1 MGKMQV
7 SLQAE
12 NISFPA
18 AMAEERRCFTAA
30 SEGFVN
36 IGRDGKDGDTP
47 TIGVNGNWFL
57 GSTDT
62 GLPSRGTQ
70 GVPGEKGD
78 RGEKGEKGEKG
89 DRGSKG
95 DKGEPGTTQL
105 IPLYADTVADCTDTS
120 KVYVL
125 PDGFIY
131 ANMTKTS
138 VLHPTNRLPL
148 STEADGT
155 PFNGGAGWKTG
166 YKLHGGTGG
175 EDARAN
181 YEVSGFIPVTYED
194 TFRAKSFR
202 VEEANGYNN
211 ICFYDANHGFLVAF
225 TMNSKYNPLAQ
236 FLLEDGTLEGSLSTA
251 ATTTMTQDQLRQTA
265 YMRLSMLLIDNATVV
280 TVNEPLESTT
290 QTVTGWQSTGRA
302 FVPADYEGR
311 ILALEAKAA
320 LPREGDAPA
329 YIAAE
334 AARVA
339 DLVQSK
345 RTAGSLT
352 FSAMADAHL
361 EVDSPLTAV
370 QANLTACRDAGLGL
384 EQLRRHIPLDLAV
397 MLGDYT
403 YADSAE
409 TAAQVKRDLRQYH
422 RYMAEAVRGLP
433 GIWCTGNHD
442 INYGANADRRLT
454 EDELYAAIGA
464 GNTAPRQD
472 ADHPGRNYGF
482 LDFENQRIR
491 CIYLNTIDSLDWP
504 DLTGQADS
512 ASDVTAVQTRWL
524 ADTALDLSGKADAGK
539 WQIVLFSHHCL
550 SIFPQ
555 VTAVLTA
562 YKNGTK
568 GTVSVTGNGVTSA
581 VSYDFTE
588 KPRGEI
594 ICAIHG
600 HNHNF
605 TCRKIS
611 SEPWH
616 AVTAEKAWLWSV
628 CIPNLDVC
636 RNNEAAT
643 ANDADWKRVFG
654 ERDESGAPVYYP
666 KTQNTAESTSFCVV
680 SIDRKN
686 RKLHFIAYGE
696 GYDRELCY

>member
-89 DRGSKG
+89 SKG

-125 PDGFIY
+125 PDGFVY

-265 YMRLSMLLIDNATVV
+265 YMRLSMLLIDSATVV

-311 ILALEAKAA
+311 ILALEEKAA
-320 LPREGDAPA
+320 LPPGGRRSG
-329 YIAAE
+329 
-334 AARVA
+334 VHCGGG
-339 DLVQSK
+339 
-345 RTAGSLT
+345 RTGGG
-352 FSAMADAHL
+352 
-361 EVDSPLTAV
+361 PGAV
-370 QANLTACRDAGLGL
+370 
-384 EQLRRHIPLDLAV
+384 
-397 MLGDYT
+397 
-403 YADSAE
+403 
-409 TAAQVKRDLRQYH
+409 
-422 RYMAEAVRGLP
+422 
-433 GIWCTGNHD
+433 
-442 INYGANADRRLT
+442 
-454 EDELYAAIGA
+454 
-464 GNTAPRQD
+464 
-472 ADHPGRNYGF
+472 
-482 LDFENQRIR
+482 
-491 CIYLNTIDSLDWP
+491 
-504 DLTGQADS
+504 
-512 ASDVTAVQTRWL
+512 
-524 ADTALDLSGKADAGK
+524 
-539 WQIVLFSHHCL
+539 
-550 SIFPQ
+550 
-555 VTAVLTA
+555 
-562 YKNGTK
+562 
-568 GTVSVTGNGVTSA
+568 
-581 VSYDFTE
+581 
-588 KPRGEI
+588 
-594 ICAIHG
+594 
-600 HNHNF
+600 
-605 TCRKIS
+605 
-611 SEPWH
+611 
-616 AVTAEKAWLWSV
+616 
-628 CIPNLDVC
+628 
-636 RNNEAAT
+636 
-643 ANDADWKRVFG
+643 
-654 ERDESGAPVYYP
+654 
-666 KTQNTAESTSFCVV
+666 
-680 SIDRKN
+680 
-686 RKLHFIAYGE
+686 
-696 GYDRELCY
+696 

>member
-1 MGKMQV
+1 M
-7 SLQAE
+7 
-12 NISFPA
+12 
-18 AMAEERRCFTAA
+18 
-30 SEGFVN
+30 
-36 IGRDGKDGDTP
+36 
-47 TIGVNGNWFL
+47 
-57 GSTDT
+57 
-62 GLPSRGTQ
+62 
-70 GVPGEKGD
+70 
-78 RGEKGEKGEKG
+78 
-89 DRGSKG
+89 
-95 DKGEPGTTQL
+95 
-105 IPLYADTVADCTDTS
+105 
-120 KVYVL
+120 
-125 PDGFIY
+125 
-131 ANMTKTS
+131 
-138 VLHPTNRLPL
+138 
-148 STEADGT
+148 
-155 PFNGGAGWKTG
+155 
-166 YKLHGGTGG
+166 
-175 EDARAN
+175 
-181 YEVSGFIPVTYED
+181 
-194 TFRAKSFR
+194 
-202 VEEANGYNN
+202 
-211 ICFYDANHGFLVAF
+211 
-225 TMNSKYNPLAQ
+225 
-236 FLLEDGTLEGSLSTA
+236 
-251 ATTTMTQDQLRQTA
+251 
-265 YMRLSMLLIDNATVV
+265 
-280 TVNEPLESTT
+280 
-290 QTVTGWQSTGRA
+290 
-302 FVPADYEGR
+302 
-311 ILALEAKAA
+311 
-320 LPREGDAPA
+320 
-329 YIAAE
+329 
-334 AARVA
+334 A

-512 ASDVTAVQTRWL
+512 ASDVTAVQTQWL

-600 HNHNF
+600 
-605 TCRKIS
+605 
-611 SEPWH
+611 
-616 AVTAEKAWLWSV
+616 
-628 CIPNLDVC
+628 PNLDVC

-643 ANDADWKRVFG
+643 ADDADWKRVFG

-686 RKLHFIAYGE
+686 RKLHFIAYGA